1 MKKSSLLCV
10 KSLITIAVIITL
22 CVLTVID
29 FLHGTTEYKDI
40 FVFCISSVVTFY
52 FNHQTAKNS
61 KNGGANNE

>member
-10 KSLITIAVIITL
+10 KSLITMAVIFTL

-40 FVFCISSVVTFY
+40 FVFSISSVVTFY
-52 FNHQTAKNS
+52 FNHQTAKTINR
-61 KNGGANNE
+61 EV

>member
-52 FNHQTAKNS
+52 FNHQTAKNN
-61 KNGGANNE
+61 KGGTNNE